1 MQKSIF
7 TEEHKKIQK
16 KMKLARIEAEM
27 TQKDVADKLN
37 IQQSLISR
45 IESGQRRVDIV
56 ELKRFAKLYGKSID
70 FFTKIK

>member
-1 MQKSIF
+1 
-7 TEEHKKIQK
+7 
-16 KMKLARIEAEM
+16 MKLARIEAEM